1 MEDKKIEKGILIL
14 FKLYFS
20 WEHTVRGQ
28 ATENIAFL
36 LSSLNLFYL
45 PKKKN
50 PSLLL
55 PTHILVSRSSEKVH
69 ALSLK
74 VRSCLSDSR

>member
-1 MEDKKIEKGILIL
+1 MEEKKIEKGILIL
-14 FKLYFS
+14 FKLDFP
-20 WEHTVRGQ
+20 WEHTVWGQ

-45 PKKKN
+45 PKKN